1 MKQGQERNM
10 TRFLI
15 ISLLALIYTDVAVSA
30 PWWEQL
36 TVCRMDTTQC
46 YTGMGAGFD
55 AEMWDASGNNEKG
68 CWGMKYICAE
78 ALQQESNKPVLV
90 AQKDLTDKNINPDF
104 DINKLSDSGDC
115 FGRRITNKSGNQVMV
130 NGNYVNVYCDGVLN
144 KSDETLANGEIVYGT
159 QPTCDTLKKNGFVAV
174 ENGKCFGKY
183 YDESEHYIQC
193 GKDLKPEQII
203 VLNGARLSTVPS
215 NAPKTSAEAEKIF
228 KEMQSISKT
237 QKTQYFK
244 K

>member
-15 ISLLALIYTDVAVSA
+15 ISLKALIYTDVAVSA

-55 AEMWDASGNNEKG
+55 AEMWDADAK
-68 CWGMKYICAE
+68 CRGMKYICPD
-78 ALQQESNKPVLV
+78 ALVSKTTSATLISRN
-90 AQKDLTDKNINPDF
+90 
-104 DINKLSDSGDC
+104 DINNSSIVKSDYDTSLLSDAGDC
-115 FGRRITNKSGNQVMV
+115 FGRRKTNKSGNQVMV

>member
-1 MKQGQERNM
+1 M

-90 AQKDLTDKNINPDF
+90 AQKDLTDKNVNPDF

-115 FGRRITNKSGNQVMV
+115 FGRRRTNKSGNQVMV
-130 NGNYVNVYCDGVLN
+130 NGNYVNVYCSGVLN

-203 VLNGARLSTVPS
+203 VLNGARLSTAPS

-228 KEMQSISKT
+228 KEMQSTSKI